1 MYVEWGGLA
10 RGEGVD
16 GVGWGVVWWAKC
28 KLSLDMWRLL
38 APPTWRRD
46 GARWHCC
53 WCRWWITMHCCGD
66 RTSVLSIILVWKRD
80 IDVKVG
86 CGVVLYVNE
95 G

>member
-1 MYVEWGGLA
+1 M
-10 RGEGVD
+10 D

-38 APPTWRRD
+38 APPTWKRD
-46 GARWHCC
+46 GARWHCRCCC
-53 WCRWWITMHCCGD
+53 WWWITMRCCGD